1 MVVQNSIGPTP
12 SSTMPLAQKTGVPPA
27 PSEGNSTPP
36 EPNRPAPISPRL
48 PAASSVNEAPAHKVP
63 SEEDRILSR
72 EFREQ
77 PQVIPYDPS
86 RPELIA
92 SKMREMKS
100 ADVNTRVRAFN
111 FLRDAP
117 DSVLERAWRE
127 ARQAQPPLGFEMDC
141 LERLHVDIR
150 SLPIKCKRAIVT
162 IATKGFETMVG
173 SMIQGVQRYGDT
185 DAKVIVFA
193 DADAGDFV
201 RRHHPAVIVVPCVL
215 AAPPSAAVKAV
226 LYSCA
231 RWVEADTILAL
242 EADTLILS
250 PLEQLFRTV
259 ENLRPGVMAGC
270 RSQVMPTRFDLTE
283 VFGHMACPESD
294 WEWLT
299 GEKQG
304 VHGKFSFNGGLLCGS
319 RSAFQAV
326 DTAVRQ
332 MGPRGVL
339 WAEGA
344 FYEGFRDEFLMNIC
358 YARSGDTAEL
368 PPAWNVQFCDA
379 QRRHWMDTEVKPDGM
394 HYTRLGE
401 TAKVLHFVGAQR
413 RFMPEILDEIE
424 KNGLSAA
431 HKTHLS

>member
-1 MVVQNSIGPTP
+1 MVVQNSTQ
-12 SSTMPLAQKTGVPPA
+12 SQA
-27 PSEGNSTPP
+27 PSCDSEAGCRKSQ
-36 EPNRPAPISPRL
+36 AQAISP
-48 PAASSVNEAPAHKVP
+48 VQ
-63 SEEDRILSR
+63 EERA
-72 EFREQ
+72 Q

-92 SKMREMKS
+92 SKMLAMKS
-100 ADVNTRVRAFN
+100 ADVNTRVRAFS

-117 DSVLERAWRE
+117 DGVLERAWRTS
-127 ARQAQPPLGFEMDC
+127 RQVHPPLGFETDC

-150 SLPIKCKRAIVT
+150 NLPIRTKRAIVT

-173 SMIQGVQRYGDT
+173 AMIQSVQRYGLVGQKHPGLDGDT

-193 DADAGDFV
+193 DAEAGDFV
-201 RRHHPAVIVVPCVL
+201 RKHHPAAVVVPCTL

-231 RWVEADTILAL
+231 RWVEAETILAL
-242 EADTLILS
+242 EADTLVLS
-250 PLEQLFRTV
+250 PLEPLFRTV
-259 ENLRPGVMAGC
+259 EALRPGVMAGC
-270 RSQVMPTRFDLTE
+270 RSQVMPTRFNLTE
-283 VFGHMACPESD
+283 VFGHMNCPETD

-304 VHGKFSFNGGLLCGS
+304 VQGKFSFNGGLLCGS
-319 RSAFQAV
+319 RAAFQNV

-332 MGPRGVL
+332 MGPRAVL

-368 PPAWNVQFCDA
+368 PPCWNVQFCDPN
-379 QRRHWMDTEVKPDGM
+379 RDHWLQSEKKIDGM

-401 TAKVLHFVGAQR
+401 TARVLHFVGAQR
-413 RFMPEILDEIE
+413 RFMPEVLAEIE
-424 KNGLSAA
+424 QHGLSAA
-431 HKTHLS
+431 HKE